1 MRVKK
6 IFRWLRRLALAGIV
20 LSVVAFGIAY
30 ITIVPN
36 LPAVDE
42 LRNVQLEVPLRIYT
56 EDGRI
61 IGVFGER
68 RRIPVTLEEVPAQ
81 LAEAFIAG
89 EDARFYEHPGVD
101 YQGITRAVFHLV
113 TTGDKSVGGSTITQ
127 MLARNFFL
135 SFEKTYTRKI
145 KEMFLAL
152 KIEKELSK
160 PEILELF
167 LNKIFLGHRAYGVGA
182 AAQVYYGKTLAEL
195 SLAQCAMIAALPKA
209 PSRINP
215 INQPERALAR
225 RNYVLTRMFEL
236 NYIDETDYQQAIEER
251 DLAIYHGPTVDVDA
265 PYIAELVRAEV
276 VGRLGNQA
284 YSGGYEVVTTI
295 NSTLQQ
301 AASKA
306 VRDGLYQYDRRHG
319 YRGAEAN
326 VDLAQYPTPEDWNR
340 ALQLY
345 QSLAGLQPGLVL
357 ESEDELAV
365 VYLRDGQSVFL
376 ELEQVKWA
384 RKFISRD
391 ELDRHPERVSDVL
404 SPGDIIRVRLNDDG
418 IWTLS
423 QLPGAEAALVSIDPE
438 NGALKA
444 LVGGFDFNRSKFNRA
459 TQSRRQPGSNFKPF
473 VYSAALEHGYT
484 TATLVND
491 APIVFHDSQLERT
504 WKPENFSEKFYGP
517 TRLREAMVN
526 SRNLVSVR
534 LLEEIGV
541 SYARSYITQFG
552 FDKEE
557 LPPDL
562 SMALGSAS
570 LTPLSMARGYSV
582 FANTGYRVEPFI
594 IRKISDS
601 RDNPVFT
608 ANPTYVCR
616 DCPDYSVAAQPANVT
631 NNAAAPRVLK
641 LSLEA
646 DEPGEKVHTEDEF
659 VGPPVPNVAPR
670 VISEQNAFLV
680 RSMMEDVIRR
690 GTGRSALQLGRS
702 DLAGKTGTTNEQRD
716 AWFSGYNSNLVT
728 TVWVGHDNHESLGR
742 NEVGG
747 RVALPIWIEYMRV
760 ALDGIPESLPQL
772 PDGIAQVRIN
782 AATGNLAEPGSN
794 SSMLEVFRLEHVPE
808 AAETTTQSPSGEI
821 EEDPY
826 DVY

>member
-1 MRVKK
+1 MHVKK
-6 IFRWLRRLALAGIV
+6 IFHWLRRLALAGIL
-20 LSVVAFGIAY
+20 LSAAAFGIAY
-30 ITIVPN
+30 FTIVPY

-56 EDGRI
+56 DDGQL

-68 RRIPVTLEEVPAQ
+68 RRIPVKLEDVPPQ

-101 YQGITRAVFHLV
+101 YQGISRAVFHLL

-167 LNKIFLGHRAYGVGA
+167 LNKIFFGHRAYGVGA
-182 AAQVYYGKTLAEL
+182 AAQVYYGKSISEL

-215 INQPERALAR
+215 INQPERALDR
-225 RNYVLTRMFEL
+225 RNYVLSRMFEL
-236 NYIDETDYQQAIEER
+236 DYIDEVQFQRAIEER
-251 DLAIYHGPTVDVDA
+251 DLAIYHGPTVDVEA
-265 PYIAELVRAEV
+265 PYIAELVRAQV
-276 VGRLGNQA
+276 VDRLGNEA
-284 YSGGYEVVTTI
+284 YSGGYRVMTTI

-301 AASKA
+301 AASRA

-319 YRGAEAN
+319 YRGAEAR
-326 VDLAQYPTPEDWNR
+326 VDLSQYPAPEDWNR

-357 ESEDELAV
+357 ESEDDLAV
-365 VYLRDGQSVFL
+365 VYLRDGQSVYL
-376 ELEQVKWA
+376 EIEQVRWA

-391 ELDRHPERVSDVL
+391 EVGRRPEKVSDVL
-404 SPGDIIRVRLNDDG
+404 TPGDIIRLRLNDEG
-418 IWTLS
+418 LWSLT

-444 LVGGFDFNRSKFNRA
+444 LVGGFNFNRSKFNRA

-491 APIVFHDSQLERT
+491 APIVFHDTQLERT

-517 TRLREAMVN
+517 TRLREAMVK

-534 LLEEIGV
+534 LLQDIGV
-541 SYARSYITQFG
+541 PYARAYITQFG
-552 FDKEE
+552 FDSEE

-562 SMALGSAS
+562 SMALGSAT
-570 LTPLSMARGYSV
+570 LTPLSMASGYSV
-582 FANTGYRVEPFI
+582 FANSGYKVEPYV
-594 IRKISDS
+594 IREISDFRGES
-601 RDNPVFT
+601 VFF
-608 ANPTYVCR
+608 ADPTFVCR
-616 DCPDYSVAAQPANVT
+616 DCPDYSKHFVT
-631 NNAAAPRVLK
+631 NEPTDRDATPRK
-641 LSLEA
+641 LRLDLSKDKPVEQVFSA
-646 DEPGEKVHTEDEF
+646 DEF

-670 VISEQNAFLV
+670 VISEQNAYLI

-690 GTGRSALQLGRS
+690 GTGRSALQLGRD

-716 AWFSGYNSNLVT
+716 AWFSGYNSELVT

-747 RVALPIWIEYMRV
+747 RVALPIWIDYMRV
-760 ALDGIPESLPQL
+760 ALDGIPESPMVL

-782 AATGNLAEPGSN
+782 PATGTLAEPGSN
-794 SSMLEVFRLEHVPE
+794 SSMLEVFRLEHIPE
-808 AAETTTQSPSGEI
+808 SVETNVHTSTGQS

>member
-6 IFRWLRRLALAGIV
+6 ILRWLLRLALAGALLTAV
-20 LSVVAFGIAY
+20 LFGVAY
-30 ITIVPN
+30 VTIVPS
-36 LPAVDE
+36 LPPVDE
-42 LRNVQLEVPLRIYT
+42 LRDVQLEVPLRVYT
-56 EDGRI
+56 EDGKL

-68 RRIPVTLEEVPAQ
+68 RRIPVTLEDVPPLLSQ
-81 LAEAFIAG
+81 AFIAG

-101 YQGITRAVFHLV
+101 YQGISRAVFHLL
-113 TTGDKSVGGSTITQ
+113 TTGEKTVGGSTITQ

-152 KIEKELSK
+152 KIEEELSK

-182 AAQVYYGKTLAEL
+182 AAQVYYGKSISEL

-215 INQPERALAR
+215 INQPERALVR
-225 RNYVLTRMFEL
+225 RNYVLSRML
-236 NYIDETDYQQAIEER
+236 DLDYINEVQYQEALAER

-265 PYIAELVRAEV
+265 PYVAELVRAEV
-276 VGRLGNQA
+276 VGRLGNSA

-295 NSTLQQ
+295 NSKLQQ
-301 AASKA
+301 AASAA
-306 VRDGLYQYDRRHG
+306 VRDGLYTYDRRHG
-319 YRGAEAN
+319 YRGAEAT
-326 VDLAQYPTPEDWNR
+326 VDMAQHPAPEDWNQ

-357 ESEDELAV
+357 EVEDELAV

-376 ELEQVKWA
+376 ELDQVNWA
-384 RKFISRD
+384 REFVSRD
-391 ELDRHPERVSDVL
+391 QVGPEPEKVSDVL
-404 SPGDIIRVRLNDDG
+404 APGDIIRLRLTDQG
-418 IWTLS
+418 LWSLA
-423 QLPGAEAALVSIDPE
+423 QLPGAESALVSIDPE

-473 VYSAALEHGYT
+473 VYSAALERGYT
-484 TATLVND
+484 TATLIND
-491 APIVFHDSQLERT
+491 APIVFHDSELERD
-504 WKPENFSEKFYGP
+504 WKPENFEKNFKGP
-517 TRLREAMVN
+517 TRLREAMVT

-534 LLEEIGV
+534 LLREIGIP
-541 SYARSYITQFG
+541 YARSYITQFG
-552 FDKEE
+552 FDVEE

-562 SMALGSAS
+562 SMALGSAT
-570 LTPLSMARGYSV
+570 LTPLSIARGYSV
-582 FANTGYRVEPFI
+582 FANGGYRIEPFM
-594 IRKISDS
+594 IRKISDFR
-601 RDNPVFT
+601 RDAIFT
-608 ANPTYVCR
+608 ADPVYVCR
-616 DCPDYSVAAQPANVT
+616 ECPDYQTLGSAQVEEPVKDAAKILRLDLTQDVPA
-631 NNAAAPRVLK
+631 
-641 LSLEA
+641 
-646 DEPGEKVHTEDEF
+646 EKVFPEEEF
-659 VGPPVPNVAPR
+659 VGPPLPNVASR
-670 VISEQNAFLV
+670 VISEQNAYLV

-690 GTGRSALQLGRS
+690 GTGRKALQLGRN

-716 AWFSGYNSNLVT
+716 AWFSGYNSELVT
-728 TVWVGHDNHESLGR
+728 IVWVGHDNHETLGR

-747 RVALPIWIEYMRV
+747 RVALPIWIDYMRV
-760 ALDGIPESLPQL
+760 ALDQVPESPPILPN
-772 PDGIAQVRIN
+772 GIAQVRIDPG
-782 AATGNLAEPGSN
+782 TGALAEPGST
-794 SSMLEVFRLEHVPE
+794 STMIEVFRVEHIPE
-808 AAETTTQSPSGEI
+808 SIESLTRTQEGHP

>member
-1 MRVKK
+1 M
-6 IFRWLRRLALAGIV
+6 
-20 LSVVAFGIAY
+20 LS
-30 ITIVPN
+30 
-36 LPAVDE
+36 
-42 LRNVQLEVPLRIYT
+42 Q
-56 EDGRI
+56 
-61 IGVFGER
+61 
-68 RRIPVTLEEVPAQ
+68 
-81 LAEAFIAG
+81 AFIAG
-89 EDARFYEHPGVD
+89 EDARFYEHPGID
-101 YQGITRAVFHLV
+101 YQGISRAVYHLL

-182 AAQVYYGKTLAEL
+182 AAQVYYGKDISKL

-225 RNYVLTRMFEL
+225 RNYVLSRMLEL
-236 NYIDETDYQQAIEER
+236 DYIDEAQYQQAIEER

-265 PYIAELVRAEV
+265 PYVAELVRAEV
-276 VGRLGNQA
+276 VARLGNQA
-284 YSGGYEVVTTI
+284 YSGGYQVLTTI
-295 NSTLQQ
+295 NGELQQ
-301 AASKA
+301 AASRA
-306 VRDGLYQYDRRHG
+306 VHDGLYRYDRRHG
-319 YRGAEAN
+319 YRGAEASI
-326 VDLAQYPTPEDWNR
+326 DMPRHPAPEDWNR

-357 ESEDELAV
+357 ESEDKLAM

-384 RKFISRD
+384 RKFVS
-391 ELDRHPERVSDVL
+391 LDRVGPEPEKVSDVL
-404 SPGDIIRVRLNDDG
+404 SPGDIIRLRLNDEG
-418 IWTLS
+418 LWSLT

-438 NGALKA
+438 NGAIRA

-473 VYSAALEHGYT
+473 IYSAALERGYT

-504 WKPENFSEKFYGP
+504 WKPQNFSEKFYGP

-534 LLEEIGV
+534 LLQDIGV
-541 SYARSYITQFG
+541 PYARNYITRFG
-552 FDKEE
+552 FDAEE

-570 LTPLSMARGYSV
+570 LTPLSMAIGYSV
-582 FANTGYRVEPFI
+582 FANGGYQVEAYI
-594 IRKISDS
+594 IQQISDFRGS
-601 RDNPVFT
+601 PVFT
-608 ANPTYVCR
+608 ADPAYVCR
-616 DCPDYSVAAQPANVT
+616 GCPDYGGLDASEQQPDATGAPGKLKVSLVGDQPVEMVLPVAA
-631 NNAAAPRVLK
+631 L
-641 LSLEA
+641 
-646 DEPGEKVHTEDEF
+646 
-659 VGPPVPNVAPR
+659 VGPPVPRVAPR
-670 VISEQNAFLV
+670 VISEQNAYLI
-680 RSMMEDVIRR
+680 RSMMQDVIRR
-690 GTGRSALQLGRS
+690 GTGRAALQLGRR
-702 DLAGKTGTTNEQRD
+702 DLAGKTGTTNELRD
-716 AWFSGYNSNLVT
+716 AWFSGYNSTLVT
-728 TVWVGHDNHESLGR
+728 TVWVGHDNHEPLGR

-747 RVALPIWIEYMRV
+747 RVALPIWIDYMRV
-760 ALDGIPESLPQL
+760 ALEHIPESPPVL
-772 PDGIAQVRIN
+772 PDGIAQVRIDPD
-782 AATGNLAEPGSN
+782 TGALAEPGI
-794 SSMLEVFRLEHVPE
+794 SSSILEVFRIDHIPE
-808 AAETTTQSPSGEI
+808 AKKTKIRTPDGNL